1 MNLKNLATKVPATVF
16 SMVEAVVA
24 KYEITHPLRLCHFMS
39 QIAHES
45 GNFTQVV
52 ENMNYSVDGLLKT
65 FPRYFPTR
73 QLAIQYAR
81 QPEKIGNRVY
91 ANRMGNGD
99 EASGEGFKY
108 RGRGYLQLTGKF
120 NYSDFS
126 KFIGEDCVADP
137 ELVAAKYPMDSA
149 VWFFNKNNIWEICD
163 RGSSEAVIQTVT
175 RRVNGGLNGILDRT
189 KKFKAFYEIIG

>member
-16 SMVEAVVA
+16 SMVEAVIA

-73 QLAIQYAR
+73 QFAIQYAR

-163 RGSSEAVIQTVT
+163 RGSSEAVIQAVT

>member
-24 KYEITHPLRLCHFMS
+24 QYEITQPLRLCHFMS